1 MRQKILK
8 YIVTSIPAILMAF
21 VIFGHITYADE
32 VDDDNSIKGMYD
44 KASGKKA
51 LDDKIDKTKED
62 ANPKYKAQ
70 KRTQKTKEAKDN
82 AFAKILFNDAK
93 KNQKIFYFNEQT
105 GTNTQTVESKI
116 NKYTGNKAEATKYA
130 SFLYSLNH
138 WNLYSVSSTQQDT
151 VMDWIVAIIKGIYG
165 TVLLGC
171 FWLLRGLEALK
182 NLFANLIDYLN
193 IWKYITGGGKM
204 PDSNPLH
211 ILNPVIDIY
220 HKLTAFFKVI
230 LALFMGWI
238 AFRLVTGVGKAR
250 NRANY
255 FKNNGLKVLYAF
267 LAMALAASFASLA
280 LSISAD
286 MLKNSK
292 GASTSAVEKIPRGMI
307 IDTRQYIDNSLK
319 KTKGK
324 KGADGTND
332 GYVLNH
338 DKGFPETPKQVSENI
353 PTKELVEY
361 MNTDD
366 SSEVADKLNGE
377 TLISHW
383 AYSNKLN
390 SNDITTMYGLNT
402 DANKKNNMKFLQFK
416 LDPQEDGVKVTGG
429 KEFFGTELK
438 DAEVS
443 SATLAG
449 NSGAGVFLNALKMG
463 AIILTITAVVVTL
476 YLAIFTGVANAMKD
490 FFVNVSFSQ
499 MGAYQ
504 AFFGIIITAIM
515 LLLGIGM
522 TVFLIQL
529 FPNIV
534 LYLDEEF
541 TKELNK
547 YSFDGQLKQLLQTAV
562 TIFVLWYATKLIY
575 KVRKGVMTFI
585 SEWFSRILETMNP
598 EGAISGSRADR
609 QALENAVGAN
619 LYGQEYAEGIADDP
633 YEAMKNGVSSGVQSV
648 KDLKNKGQEKY
659 QSVRD
664 LMVGKGENGDEETE
678 KASSQFSGRVRGR
691 NSGDSDVDAQS
702 EELDK
707 DLNEGI
713 ENLEDTSERG
723 VANNLEEQ
731 EKSIANATDE
741 FEKLNGTQQELQDAK
756 DDLAELKRQDA
767 PQEEISAA
775 ERRVADAEQAYNGQ
789 LGKSQEAA
797 RILSRS
803 GASIEDIGQSKAQ
816 AMQDYHEAS
825 DDIETSEQKLADLNA
840 EREDMEAFGAT
851 QPQLAK
857 MDKRINQV
865 KDELVMGQNKQ
876 KLAQKAYEANVNN
889 PNVEKEARNDLL
901 KAQESQVSAEREYQE
916 AVQHGNLTNEEQD
929 RLQGAASALS
939 GDIKNTKSAIDKQ
952 IKSGE
957 AKQNAVKV
965 MKENNGTAFT
975 TQDVQ
980 THQQEIER
988 TAQNVNQLQK
998 QYDEAITSPRP
1009 SQEHVAS
1016 IGSSLTTASQTLDNM
1031 KITNQAMNTGSN
1043 VSQAIKSQRQVMT
1056 QSYENKV
1063 NAEQKMK
1070 DLQAQANA
1078 GAVTDRTQVKE
1089 IETEVQQ
1096 TTAAYN
1102 NANRVMAGLQ
1112 AVKSVGRV
1120 NVPTEDLNNIETST
1134 TQDLKALYDKQQSV
1148 DKVKDT
1154 ADKLNSGDTA
1164 DIRETHSLSQFQKEA
1179 RRKASEKVRE
1189 ANERYQDLQ
1198 QKIAKLKKAGQNGV
1212 AVEPQINRYKA
1223 SLRETKSQ
1231 LDRAKS
1237 KEEFITSQGF
1247 NINSVGNTMKSNIRD
1262 SKAKM
1267 QASSELVNERKTQHD
1282 NILKTGGHTNE
1293 QLDKYKQQVEKDKQT
1308 SETNLH
1314 QLIRERSERAAS
1326 AKKNMKN

>member
-1 MRQKILK
+1 
-8 YIVTSIPAILMAF
+8 
-21 VIFGHITYADE
+21 
-32 VDDDNSIKGMYD
+32 
-44 KASGKKA
+44 
-51 LDDKIDKTKED
+51 
-62 ANPKYKAQ
+62 
-70 KRTQKTKEAKDN
+70 
-82 AFAKILFNDAK
+82 
-93 KNQKIFYFNEQT
+93 
-105 GTNTQTVESKI
+105 
-116 NKYTGNKAEATKYA
+116 
-130 SFLYSLNH
+130 
-138 WNLYSVSSTQQDT
+138 
-151 VMDWIVAIIKGIYG
+151 
-165 TVLLGC
+165 
-171 FWLLRGLEALK
+171 
-182 NLFANLIDYLN
+182 
-193 IWKYITGGGKM
+193 
-204 PDSNPLH
+204 
-211 ILNPVIDIY
+211 
-220 HKLTAFFKVI
+220 
-230 LALFMGWI
+230 
-238 AFRLVTGVGKAR
+238 
-250 NRANY
+250 
-255 FKNNGLKVLYAF
+255 
-267 LAMALAASFASLA
+267 
-280 LSISAD
+280 
-286 MLKNSK
+286 
-292 GASTSAVEKIPRGMI
+292 
-307 IDTRQYIDNSLK
+307 
-319 KTKGK
+319 
-324 KGADGTND
+324 
-332 GYVLNH
+332 
-338 DKGFPETPKQVSENI
+338 
-353 PTKELVEY
+353 
-361 MNTDD
+361 
-366 SSEVADKLNGE
+366 
-377 TLISHW
+377 
-383 AYSNKLN
+383 
-390 SNDITTMYGLNT
+390 
-402 DANKKNNMKFLQFK
+402 
-416 LDPQEDGVKVTGG
+416 
-429 KEFFGTELK
+429 
-438 DAEVS
+438 
-443 SATLAG
+443 
-449 NSGAGVFLNALKMG
+449 MG

-476 YLAIFTGVANAMKD
+476 YLAIFTGVINAMKD

-562 TIFVLWYATKLIY
+562 TIFVLWYATKLVY
-575 KVRKGVMTFI
+575 KVRKGVITFV

-598 EGAISGSRADR
+598 EGSISGSRADR

-619 LYGQEYAEGIADDP
+619 LYGQEYAEGIANDP

-648 KDLKNKGQEKY
+648 KDLKNKGQVKY

-664 LMVGKGENGDEETE
+664 LINGKGEEGEEGTE
-678 KASSQFSGRVRGR
+678 KASSQFSGRVKGK

-756 DDLAELKRQDA
+756 ADLSELKRQEA
-767 PQEEISAA
+767 PQEEITAA
-775 ERRVADAEQAYNGQ
+775 ERRVANAEQAYNSQ

-840 EREDMEAFGAT
+840 EREDMEDFGAT

-865 KDELVMGQNKQ
+865 KDELAMGQNKQ

-889 PNVEKEARNDLL
+889 PNVEKEVRNDLL
-901 KAQESQVSAEREYQE
+901 KAQENQVSAEREYQQ
-916 AVQHGNLTNEEQD
+916 AVQHGNLTNEQYET
-929 RLQGAASALS
+929 LQGAASALS
-939 GDIKNTKSAIDKQ
+939 GDVKNTKSAIDNQ
-952 IKSGE
+952 IKTSE

-965 MKENNGTAFT
+965 MKNNDGAAFT
-975 TQDVQ
+975 TQDYQ
-980 THQQEIER
+980 TQKQEIER
-988 TAQNVNQLQK
+988 TEQSINQLQK
-998 QYDEAITSPRP
+998 QYDEAISSPSP
-1009 SQEHVAS
+1009 SQDHVAS
-1016 IGSSLTTASQTLDNM
+1016 IGSSLTTASKTLDNM
-1031 KITNQAMNTGSN
+1031 KVANHAMSTGSN
-1043 VSQAIKSQRQVMT
+1043 VSQAIQSQQQVMT
-1056 QSYENKV
+1056 QAYENKV
-1063 NAEQKMK
+1063 NAQQKMK

-1089 IETEVQQ
+1089 IENEIQQ
-1096 TTAAYN
+1096 TTSAYD

-1120 NVPTEDLNNIETST
+1120 NVPKGELGNIETATSN
-1134 TQDLKALYDKQQSV
+1134 DLKALYDKQQSV
-1148 DKVKDT
+1148 ANVQHT
-1154 ADKLNSGDTA
+1154 VDKLNSGGNA
-1164 DIRETHSLSQFQKEA
+1164 DIKETHSLSQFQKEA
-1179 RRKASEKVRE
+1179 RRKASEKVKE
-1189 ANERYQDLQ
+1189 VNNRYQDLQ

-1223 SLRETKSQ
+1223 SLRETKAQ

-1237 KEEFITSQGF
+1237 REAFITSQGF
-1247 NINSVGNTMKSNIRD
+1247 NINSVGNTMKGNIKE

-1267 QASSELVNERKTQHD
+1267 EASSEIVNERKSQHD
-1282 NILKTGGHTNE
+1282 NVLKTGGHTND
-1293 QLDKYKQQVEKDKQT
+1293 QLNKYKQQVERDKQT
-1308 SETNLH
+1308 SESNIQ